1 MNSPQYPSQEILLT
15 TVLSSTQTFIQQI
28 FFENL
33 DTEIIITS
41 KEQTRSLRIHGRL
54 NFCGE
59 KEIII

>member
-1 MNSPQYPSQEILLT
+1 MNSPQHPSQEILLT
-15 TVLSSTQTFIQQI
+15 TVLLSTQPFIQQI

-41 KEQTRSLRIHGRL
+41 KKQTISLHIHV

>member
-1 MNSPQYPSQEILLT
+1 MNSPQHPSQEILLT
-15 TVLSSTQTFIQQI
+15 TVLSSTQPFIQQI

-41 KEQTRSLRIHGRL
+41 KKQTTISLHIHV